1 MKSFSVHYFAFLV
14 SIFLTSCA
22 IQVPPAG
29 GDQDT
34 SAPKVLESVPEN
46 SSTNFTG
53 HEISIRFDEFIQLKD
68 AQTQLVISPPL
79 NQFPELK
86 LRKKNLFIHFED
98 TLEQNTTYSFN
109 FGNSIVDN
117 NEGNPIENFQFVFS
131 TGDVIDSLE
140 VTGSIH
146 DAFDAKPEKDALVML
161 YKQDIDSLPFIKRPY
176 YFGKSDEKGD
186 YRIRNIRPGSYK
198 IIGLADL
205 NKNYLYNSY
214 EEGIAFSESMVESG
228 QVNVNLNLFKETEGF
243 KMMRAYSEEPGKSI
257 CAFNGRADTLTIIWI
272 SDTTLLDIHSINYSE
287 KKDSLTI
294 WYKNILSDTIQLV
307 LPQLSSDTIT
317 IRLLKGDSKVFSR
330 SKPQLRISAGAGAL
344 QYQELNRDFE
354 LVFNHP
360 VKKAEL
366 NRVKIL
372 EDSADVSQE
381 SFRFSDSLHTRLRYQ
396 AKWKP
401 EATYNLFI
409 PSGVFTDIFGLEN
422 DTLISVFKT
431 RQESDYASLTSIISS
446 GKESYPVLLQLV
458 DEKDNIYKEVVIQ
471 KDSTIEFGFLM
482 PGMYRLKIIFDS
494 NSNGRWDTGSYLSKR
509 QPELVKYYPDPIQIR
524 SNWDVEIKW
533 QLP

>member
-117 NEGNPIENFQFVFS
+117 NEGNPIENCQFVFS

-176 YFGKSDEKGD
+176 YFGKSDEEGD
-186 YRIRNIRPGSYK
+186 YLMRNI
-198 IIGLADL
+198 
-205 NKNYLYNSY
+205 
-214 EEGIAFSESMVESG
+214 
-228 QVNVNLNLFKETEGF
+228 
-243 KMMRAYSEEPGKSI
+243 
-257 CAFNGRADTLTIIWI
+257 
-272 SDTTLLDIHSINYSE
+272 
-287 KKDSLTI
+287 
-294 WYKNILSDTIQLV
+294 
-307 LPQLSSDTIT
+307 
-317 IRLLKGDSKVFSR
+317 
-330 SKPQLRISAGAGAL
+330 
-344 QYQELNRDFE
+344 
-354 LVFNHP
+354 
-360 VKKAEL
+360 
-366 NRVKIL
+366 
-372 EDSADVSQE
+372 
-381 SFRFSDSLHTRLRYQ
+381 
-396 AKWKP
+396 
-401 EATYNLFI
+401 
-409 PSGVFTDIFGLEN
+409 
-422 DTLISVFKT
+422 
-431 RQESDYASLTSIISS
+431 
-446 GKESYPVLLQLV
+446 
-458 DEKDNIYKEVVIQ
+458 
-471 KDSTIEFGFLM
+471 
-482 PGMYRLKIIFDS
+482 
-494 NSNGRWDTGSYLSKR
+494 
-509 QPELVKYYPDPIQIR
+509 
-524 SNWDVEIKW
+524 
-533 QLP
+533 

>member
-1 MKSFSVHYFAFLV
+1 MKSFSSLYLAFLL
-14 SIFLTSCA
+14 SLFLTSCA

-29 GDQDT
+29 GEQDT

-86 LRKKNLFIHFED
+86 LRKKTLFIHFED

-109 FGNSIVDN
+109 FGNSIADN

-140 VTGSIH
+140 ITGSIH
-146 DAFDAKPEKDALVML
+146 NAFDSKPEKDALVML
-161 YKQDIDSLPFIKRPY
+161 YKQDIDSFPFIKRPY

-198 IIGLADL
+198 IVGLTDV
-205 NKNYLYNSY
+205 NKNFLYNPY
-214 EEGIAFSESMVESG
+214 EEGIAFSDSMVESG
-228 QVNVNLNLFKETEGF
+228 QVNVNLNLFKEVEGF
-243 KMMRAYSEEPGKSI
+243 KLLRAYSEEPGKAV
-257 CAFNGRADTLTIIWI
+257 CAFNGKADTLNIKWI

-294 WYKNILSDTIQLV
+294 WYKNVLSDTIQLV
-307 LPQLSSDTIT
+307 FPQLSPDTVT

-330 SKPQLRISAGAGAL
+330 SKPQLRISPSAGSL
-344 QYQELNRDFE
+344 QYQDLNRDFE

-360 VKKAEL
+360 IENADF
-366 NRVKIL
+366 NRIKIL
-372 EDSADVSQE
+372 EDSVDVSLD
-381 SFRFSDSLHTRLRYQ
+381 SFRFSDSLHTHLKYQ
-396 AKWKP
+396 AKWKAD
-401 EATYNLFI
+401 ATYNLFI
-409 PSGVFTDIFGLEN
+409 PSGAFKDIFGLEN
-422 DTLISVFKT
+422 DTLIATFRT
-431 RQESDYASLTSIISS
+431 RQEADYASLSS
-446 GKESYPVLLQLV
+446 KINSKTEKYPALVQLV
-458 DEKDNIYKEVVIQ
+458 DEKDNIYKEIIIQ
-471 KDSTIEFGFLM
+471 QDSTVEFGFLM

-494 NSNGRWDTGSYLSKR
+494 NSNGRWDTGNYLSKL
-509 QPELVKYYPDPIQIR
+509 QPELVKYYPEPIQIR
-524 SNWDVEIKW
+524 SNWDVDIKW
-533 QLP
+533 QIP